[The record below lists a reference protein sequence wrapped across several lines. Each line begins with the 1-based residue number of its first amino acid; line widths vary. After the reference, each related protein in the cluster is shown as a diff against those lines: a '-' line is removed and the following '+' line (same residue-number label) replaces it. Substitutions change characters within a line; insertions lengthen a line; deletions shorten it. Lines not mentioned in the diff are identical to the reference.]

1 MCTLSVCFRGIRLAK
16 SWSARPLSLTISSFQ
31 TVKRNRKN
39 SIMII
44 IRPSPTA
51 HLGYHPYSNVWHR
64 VRPNCHFYQAN
75 QCAGDAETSAC
86 KNKTAKELE
95 ATTPK
100 NTKHVVSRKLHMA
113 YPKHHIETNESEDS
127 YVISMDL
134 PGVKLQNVGVQVED
148 AEDAG
153 ILRVKPSASPGMQ
166 SRPSCIAD
174 LLSMTSQYDSSTLS
188 ARLTNGVLTIV
199 LPKKEAPQPMVIPV
213 FAGDLDEETQ
223 DNRDLRFNLDIPGV
237 KSSDLNVKF
246 HKGTLSLRGRRKK
259 GMCTSGVFRSFTVDQ
274 KVVDTDKFKA
284 YLVDGVLTVTAPR
297 KEPFSTQSV
306 AVIIAVEGETP
317 TIKAPDMVER
327 SSESNERV
335 YGDCENAASSKEAN
349 ENEWEDVVETVT
361 ENEAEDM

>member
-1 MCTLSVCFRGIRLAK
+1 
-16 SWSARPLSLTISSFQ
+16 
-31 TVKRNRKN
+31 
-39 SIMII
+39 MII

-113 YPKHHIETNESEDS
+113 YPKYHIETNESEDS

-148 AEDAG
+148 AG
-153 ILRVKPSASPGMQ
+153 ILRVQAERKSGNAVTSKLHRRFAFDDQ
-166 SRPSCIAD
+166 SV
-174 LLSMTSQYDSSTLS
+174 DSSTLS

-213 FAGDLDEETQ
+213 FNGDLDEETQ

-246 HKGTLSLRGRRKK
+246 QKGTLSLRGRRKK

-349 ENEWEDVVETVT
+349 ENEWEHVVETVT
-361 ENEAEDM
+361 DNEAEDM